1 MRVCVFGAG
10 AIGGHL
16 AVRFARGG
24 ADVSVVARG
33 PHLTAI
39 QRNGLTVHA
48 IDGEH
53 RVKLTASDD
62 PAHLGPQEAVVVTVK
77 APALP
82 QVAAGIAP
90 LLRPDTG
97 VAFVMNGIPWWYFH
111 ALPGKHEGHRLPR
124 IDPEDAMWHAV
135 GPERAIGGVVYAASA
150 VTAPGVIDVEQPRS
164 RVVFGEPDGRLS
176 DRAETLAELLRTG
189 GIIGEVSPDI
199 RTEIWNK
206 LISNLAGGTL
216 AVLGGTAPRAV
227 YADPICA
234 AAGERVMQEAASIA
248 EALGS
253 RPHRNFAQRIASTAS
268 MDHKPSIL
276 QDLELG
282 RPMEVDGLLD
292 APLELARLG
301 GVAGTDAG
309 AAGGVGEGACAGG
322 RIVRGLSARAHAASG
337 EQQMLAF
344 ARITTFCIQ
353 QSALGEKLSGPSL
366 RSSQ

>member
-16 AVRFARGG
+16 AMRFARGG
-24 ADVSVVARG
+24 AEVSVVARG
-33 PHLTAI
+33 PHLAAI

-48 IDGEH
+48 VDGEH
-53 RVKLTASDD
+53 NVRVAASDD
-62 PAHLGPQEAVVVTVK
+62 PSTLGPQDAVVVTVK

-90 LLRPDTG
+90 LLGSGTS

-111 ALPGKHEGHRLPR
+111 ALPGKLEGRRLPR
-124 IDPEDAMWHAV
+124 IDPDDVLWRAV

-150 VTAPGVIDVEQPRS
+150 VVAPGVIDVEQPRS

-176 DRAETLAELLRTG
+176 ERAEALAALLKAG

-199 RTEIWNK
+199 RTELWNK
-206 LISNLAGGTL
+206 LINNLAGGTL
-216 AVLGGTAPRAV
+216 AVLAGVAPRHV
-227 YADPICA
+227 YAEQACA
-234 AAGERVMQEAASIA
+234 DAGKRMMQEAAAVA

-253 RPHRNFAQRIASTAS
+253 KPNHGFDQRIAGQAG

-282 RPMEVDGLLD
+282 RPMEVDGMFD
-292 APLELARLG
+292 APVELAHMAGVAAPTLELLVALAKVRARGAGLYG
-301 GVAGTDAG
+301 G
-309 AAGGVGEGACAGG
+309 
-322 RIVRGLSARAHAASG
+322 
-337 EQQMLAF
+337 
-344 ARITTFCIQ
+344 
-353 QSALGEKLSGPSL
+353 
-366 RSSQ
+366 

>member
-1 MRVCVFGAG
+1 MKVCVYGAG

-33 PHLTAI
+33 PHLAAI

-48 IDGEH
+48 KDGQFNA
-53 RVKLTASDD
+53 RVAASAD
-62 PAHLGPQEAVVVTVK
+62 PAELGPQDAVVVTVK

-111 ALPGKHEGHRLPR
+111 ALPGPLEGGRLPR
-124 IDPEDAMWHAV
+124 IDPGDALWRAV
-135 GPERAIGGVVYAASA
+135 GPGRAIGGVVYAASA
-150 VTAPGVIDVEQPRS
+150 VVEPGVIDVEQPRS
-164 RVVFGEPDGRLS
+164 RVVFGEPDGRVS
-176 DRAETLAELLRTG
+176 ERAQALAALLQAG
-189 GIIGEVSPDI
+189 GIVGEASPDI

-206 LISNLAGGTL
+206 LIGNLAGGTL
-216 AVLGGTAPRAV
+216 AVLAGVAPRHV
-227 YADPICA
+227 YAEPICA
-234 AAGERVMQEAASIA
+234 EAGKRVMQEAAAIA

-253 RPHRNFAQRIASTAS
+253 RPNHGFDQRIATQAS

-282 RPMEVDGLLD
+282 RPMEIDGLFD
-292 APLELARLG
+292 APVELARMA
-301 GVAGTDAG
+301 GVAAPTLELLVALAKVRARGAG
-309 AAGGVGEGACAGG
+309 
-322 RIVRGLSARAHAASG
+322 LYSG
-337 EQQMLAF
+337 
-344 ARITTFCIQ
+344 
-353 QSALGEKLSGPSL
+353 
-366 RSSQ
+366 

>member
-1 MRVCVFGAG
+1 MRVCVYGAG

-33 PHLTAI
+33 PHLAAI
-39 QRNGLTVHA
+39 QRDGLTVHA
-48 IDGEH
+48 VDGKH
-53 RVKLTASDD
+53 HVRLPASDD
-62 PAHLGPQEAVVVTVK
+62 PARLGKQDAVVVTVK

-82 QVAAGIAP
+82 QVAARAAA
-90 LLRPDTG
+90 LLRADTS

-111 ALPGKHEGHRLPR
+111 ALPGTLEGHRLPR
-124 IDPEDAMWHAV
+124 IDPDDVLWRAV

-150 VTAPGVIDVEQPRS
+150 VTAPGVIEVEQPRS
-164 RVVFGEPDGRLS
+164 RVVFGEPEGRLS
-176 DRAETLAELLRTG
+176 DRAEALAALLRAG

-216 AVLGGTAPRAV
+216 AVLAGAAPCDV
-227 YADPICA
+227 YAEPVCA
-234 AAGERVMQEAASIA
+234 AAGERVMEEAASIA

-253 RPHRNFAQRIASTAS
+253 KPNRNFAQRIASTRA

-282 RPMEVDGLLD
+282 RPMEIDGLFD
-292 APLELARLG
+292 APLELARLA
-301 GVAGTDAG
+301 GVAVPTLELLVGLAKVRARGAG
-309 AAGGVGEGACAGG
+309 LYAG
-322 RIVRGLSARAHAASG
+322 
-337 EQQMLAF
+337 
-344 ARITTFCIQ
+344 
-353 QSALGEKLSGPSL
+353 
-366 RSSQ
+366 